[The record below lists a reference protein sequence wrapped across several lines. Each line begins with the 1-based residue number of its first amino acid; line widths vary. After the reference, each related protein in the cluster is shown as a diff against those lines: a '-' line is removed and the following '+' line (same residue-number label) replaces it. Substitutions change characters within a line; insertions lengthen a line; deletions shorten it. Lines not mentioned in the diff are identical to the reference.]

1 MISTQTIS
9 SSHSP
14 EEIIHSL
21 QHWWEMAGVDQ
32 HYNEQ
37 PSTLLSEKAIEHVP
51 SLSKAVP
58 IFETQ
63 PPPAIETQPQ
73 PLSPAMVEEIY
84 PSSYRGFLEWLANP
98 VNLVEGKWSRDIC
111 LPTGPMS
118 PEIMVISALPER
130 NDSGEHQL
138 FNDLNQKL
146 LSKMLAAIGC
156 ESTQTYLASI
166 AVTKPV
172 DGTIEKDLWPQFKAR
187 MNHHIQLVE
196 PKQIILLGDLAAKM
210 FFGQDLLTAR
220 QKKQNIN
227 HFSSK
232 TDAIVT
238 FHPRI
243 LIERPQFKAEAWKD
257 LQMLTRISGS

>member
-1 MISTQTIS
+1 MNSTQPIS
-9 SSHSP
+9 SSHSQ
-14 EEIIHSL
+14 EEIIQSL
-21 QHWWEMAGVDQ
+21 RHWWAMAGVDQ
-32 HYNEQ
+32 HYDEQ
-37 PSTLLSEKAIEHVP
+37 PSALLAEKVIEQIP
-51 SLSKAVP
+51 SISKAVP
-58 IFETQ
+58 TVEIQPASTVETN
-63 PPPAIETQPQ
+63 PEPHSPAI
-73 PLSPAMVEEIY
+73 VEEIY
-84 PSSYRGFLEWLANP
+84 PSNYDGFVEWLSHPAN
-98 VNLVEGKWSRDIC
+98 LIEGRWSRDMV
-111 LPTGPMS
+111 LPTGPMK

-130 NDSGEHQL
+130 SESGPHQL

-146 LSKMLAAIGC
+146 LSKMLSAIGC
-156 ESTQTYLASI
+156 DFAQTYLASI
-166 AVTKPV
+166 AVAKPV
-172 DGTIEKDLWPQFKAR
+172 DGTIDKALWPQFKAR
-187 MNHHIQLVE
+187 MDHHIHLVG
-196 PKQIILLGDLAAKM
+196 PKQLIFLGDLAAKM